1 MIPSRLSRGGLFA
14 YAAFALP
21 LAMAALPVYVHVPKY
36 YAGTLGVPLAWV
48 GAILL
53 ATRLLDAFQ
62 DPLLGYLS
70 DRSVQTRLGR
80 RLPVLLGAPVL
91 AAGFVA
97 LFNAPEANVPMLSVW
112 MAACL
117 LVVTF
122 GFSAASISYFAM
134 GAELSRD
141 YHERT
146 RVTAT
151 RGAFGVVGVLMAAAL
166 PELLSAQA
174 GGETGLAA
182 FSLLFLPVIAIC
194 VFATLAWSPK
204 PPPKSKAPQ
213 FSWRRMLQPLAN
225 REFRWLMAVF
235 VVSGIAAAIPGTL
248 ILFFVQDVLQRP
260 QYAGLFLGLYFLFG
274 ALGMPAWIGAS
285 RRLGKRNAWLAGM
298 FLAVAAFVWAFS
310 LGEGDVVGFALVCV
324 LSGLA
329 YGAELAIPSS
339 MLADVVDAGSREDE
353 ARPDGAYFGLW
364 QMLEKLNL
372 ALAAGIALP
381 ALAWLGYV
389 PGTPQASFGALPAMY
404 ALVPCV
410 IKLGSAALL
419 WWAPLDRRVLARPVY
434 AQQGGT

>member
-1 MIPSRLSRGGLFA
+1 MQLSRGGLFA

-21 LAMAALPVYVHVPKY
+21 LAMAALPIYVHVPKY

-53 ATRLLDAFQ
+53 ATRLFDALQ

-70 DRSVQTRLGR
+70 DRSVHTRLGR

-97 LFNAPEANVPMLSVW
+97 LFNVPDAGAVW
-112 MAACL
+112 LALWLAGCL
-117 LVVTF
+117 VVVTF

-151 RGAFGVVGVLMAAAL
+151 RGALGVLGVLIAAAL
-166 PELLSAQA
+166 PVLLSAEA
-174 GGETGLAA
+174 GDESGLAV
-182 FSLLFLPVIAIC
+182 FSLLFLPVIALC
-194 VFATLAWSPK
+194 ALATLLWSPK
-204 PPPKSKAPQ
+204 PPRQLKAPR
-213 FSWRRMLQPLAN
+213 FSWRRVRQPLAN

-235 VVSGIAAAIPGTL
+235 VASGIAAAIPGTL

-274 ALGMPAWIGAS
+274 ALGMPAWIAAS
-285 RRLGKRNAWLAGM
+285 RRLGKRNAWLVGM
-298 FLAVAAFVWAFS
+298 FLAVAAFIWAFS
-310 LGEGDVVGFALVCV
+310 LGEGEVIGFALVCM

-339 MLADVVDAGSREDE
+339 MLADVVDGGVREGE

-381 ALAWLGYV
+381 ALAWLGYA
-389 PGTPQASFGALPAMY
+389 PGTPQASFSALPAMY
-404 ALVPCV
+404 ALVPCA
-410 IKLGSAALL
+410 IKLASAALL
-419 WWAPLDRRVLARPVY
+419 WWAPLDRRTTTTAVY
-434 AQQGGT
+434 A

>member
-1 MIPSRLSRGGLFA
+1 VNAAQLSRGGLFA

-21 LAMAALPVYVHVPKY
+21 LAMAALPIYVHVPKY

-53 ATRLLDAFQ
+53 ATRLFDALQ

-80 RLPVLLGAPVL
+80 RLPVLLGVPVL
-91 AAGFVA
+91 AVGFVA
-97 LFNAPEANVPMLSVW
+97 LFNVPDASVAW
-112 MAACL
+112 LALWLAGC
-117 LVVTF
+117 LVVVTL

-151 RGAFGVVGVLMAAAL
+151 RGALGVLGVLIAAAL
-166 PELLSAQA
+166 PVVLSAEA
-174 GGETGLAA
+174 GDESGLAA
-182 FSLLFLPVIAIC
+182 FSLLFLPVIALC
-194 VFATLAWSPK
+194 TLATLVWSPK
-204 PPPKSKAPQ
+204 PPRQLKAPR
-213 FSWRRMLQPLAN
+213 FSWRRVLQPLAN

-235 VVSGIAAAIPGTL
+235 VASGIAAAIPGTL

-260 QYAGLFLGLYFLFG
+260 QYAGLFLGIYFLFG
-274 ALGMPAWIGAS
+274 AIGMPAWIGAS
-285 RRLGKRNAWLAGM
+285 RRLGKRNAWLVGM
-298 FLAVAAFVWAFS
+298 FLAVAAFIWAFS
-310 LGEGDVVGFALVCV
+310 LGEGEVIGFALVCM

-339 MLADVVDAGSREDE
+339 MLADVVDGGLREGE

-381 ALAWLGYV
+381 ALAWLGYA
-389 PGTPQASFGALPAMY
+389 PGTPQASFGALSAMY
-404 ALVPCV
+404 ALVPCA
-410 IKLGSAALL
+410 IKLASAALL
-419 WWAPLDRRVLARPVY
+419 WWAPLDRRTTTTSVY
-434 AQQGGT
+434 A

>member
-1 MIPSRLSRGGLFA
+1 MQLSRGGLFA

-21 LAMAALPVYVHVPKY
+21 LAMAALPIYVHVPKY

-53 ATRLLDAFQ
+53 ATRLFDAVQ

-70 DRSVQTRLGR
+70 DRSVHTRLGR

-97 LFNAPEANVPMLSVW
+97 LFNVPDAGAVW
-112 MAACL
+112 LALWLAGCL
-117 LVVTF
+117 VVVTF

-151 RGAFGVVGVLMAAAL
+151 RGALGVLGVLIAAAL
-166 PELLSAQA
+166 PVLLSAEA
-174 GGETGLAA
+174 GDESGLAV
-182 FSLLFLPVIAIC
+182 FSLLFLPVIALC
-194 VFATLAWSPK
+194 ALATLLWSPK
-204 PPPKSKAPQ
+204 PPRQLKAPR
-213 FSWRRMLQPLAN
+213 FSWRRVRQPLAN

-235 VVSGIAAAIPGTL
+235 VASGIAAAIPGTL

-274 ALGMPAWIGAS
+274 ALGMPAWIAAS
-285 RRLGKRNAWLAGM
+285 RRLGKRNAWLVGM
-298 FLAVAAFVWAFS
+298 FLAVAAFIWAFS
-310 LGEGDVVGFALVCV
+310 LGEGEVIGFALVCM

-339 MLADVVDAGSREDE
+339 MLADVVDGGVREGE

-381 ALAWLGYV
+381 ALAWLGYA
-389 PGTPQASFGALPAMY
+389 PGTPQASFSALPAMY
-404 ALVPCV
+404 ALVPCA
-410 IKLGSAALL
+410 IKLASAALL
-419 WWAPLDRRVLARPVY
+419 WWAPLDRRTTTTAVY
-434 AQQGGT
+434 A